1 MLELSEKL
9 VDAMINI
16 GTIHKEDKELYL
28 YGGHL
33 LIVTLAN
40 ILTTICIGIFMG
52 MFWESIM
59 FMLTY
64 IPIRI
69 YAGGYH
75 SKTQARCYM
84 VSIFINGFAMI
95 AIKWIIWHSMICYM
109 LLIVSQIGIVALAP
123 IDDNKKLLNENE
135 KRIYRRN
142 LYGLLC
148 IINCIILI
156 CKVLSCLIIVNC
168 MMVALGIALI
178 MLIVG
183 KFKNVYMKNLL
194 KGGNKYD

>member
-95 AIKWIIWHSMICYM
+95 AIKWIIWHM

-123 IDDNKKLLNENE
+123 IDDNKKLLTDNE